1 MGQSDNEKIA
11 ALYCRLSRDDEQLG
25 ESNSIKNQKT
35 ILSKYAKDNHFIN
48 TKFFVDD
55 GYSGTSFT
63 RPAFMELMELAEQ
76 GNIGTI
82 IVKDHSRLGR
92 NRLIVGQLL
101 EEDFVRLNIR
111 YIAIMDNIDTDK
123 GLNDF
128 LPIQDWFNEM
138 HAKNTSKKVKA
149 VMKNKGNSGIPLTTN
164 PPFGYKKDEN
174 NKNKW
179 IIDEPASKVVKKIFS
194 LFIQGWSASQIA
206 KQFVKEGIM
215 NPTEY
220 HQSLGMKTQNFP
232 TEVKHYWSPMTINK
246 ILDRQEYIG
255 DTINF
260 RYTTRSFKD
269 KTRINIPKEQWKIF
283 KNTHEAIIDEETWNT
298 VQRLRSN
305 KRRLTKTGKTSIFSG
320 HLFCKDCGAKLY
332 YCTSNNFTPDKDF
345 YRCSNYKNNS
355 THSCSSH
362 NIKDI
367 ALRELVLD
375 NIKQVISYIS
385 SYEDLFIKE
394 KLDASLEEQRKE
406 DVSNKKL
413 LSQCEKRIKD
423 IDNLIQHI
431 YEDNISGK
439 ITDERFATLSLNYE
453 REQKDLKERIN
464 KLATTIDKTKQEE
477 INITTFIDKVKK
489 YTEIKELTPEI
500 VNELI
505 DKIYVY
511 QQTKLNGKKYQ
522 QIEIYYAGV
531 GIIGIP
537 LNEYELENAFQQSI
551 KNIKTA

>member
-1 MGQSDNEKIA
+1 
-11 ALYCRLSRDDEQLG
+11 
-25 ESNSIKNQKT
+25 
-35 ILSKYAKDNHFIN
+35 
-48 TKFFVDD
+48 
-55 GYSGTSFT
+55 
-63 RPAFMELMELAEQ
+63 
-76 GNIGTI
+76 
-82 IVKDHSRLGR
+82 
-92 NRLIVGQLL
+92 
-101 EEDFVRLNIR
+101 
-111 YIAIMDNIDTDK
+111 MDNIDSSK

-138 HAKNTSKKVKA
+138 HAKNTSQKVRA

-164 PPFGYKKDEN
+164 PPYGYKKDEN
-174 NKNKW
+174 DKSKW
-179 IIDEPASKVVKKIFS
+179 IIDEPAAKIIKRIFS
-194 LFIQGWSASQIA
+194 LFIQGSTPSQIA
-206 KQFVKEGIM
+206 KKFTEEGIM

-220 HQSLGMKTQNFP
+220 HQSLGMKTQNP
-232 TEVKHYWSPMTINK
+232 LSEVKHYWYPITVTK

-269 KTRINIPKEQWKIF
+269 KTKIKLPKEQWKIF

-298 VQRLRSN
+298 AQRLRDN
-305 KRRLTKTGKTSIFSG
+305 KQRPTRTGKISIFSG

-332 YCTSNNFTPDKDF
+332 YCTANNFTPNKDF

-355 THSCSSH
+355 TKSCTSH
-362 NIKDI
+362 NIKDYV
-367 ALRELVLD
+367 LKELVLD

-394 KLDASLEEQRKE
+394 KLETSLEEQRKE
-406 DVSNKKL
+406 DISNKKL
-413 LSQCEKRIKD
+413 LSQYEKRVKD

-439 ITDERFATLSLNYE
+439 ITDDRFATLSLNYE
-453 REQKDLKERIN
+453 KEQKDLKDKISE
-464 KLATTIDKTKQEE
+464 LANTIDKTKQEE
-477 INITTFIDKVKK
+477 IDLTTFVDKVKK

-522 QIEIYYAGV
+522 EIDIHYAGV
-531 GIIGIP
+531 GIIAIP